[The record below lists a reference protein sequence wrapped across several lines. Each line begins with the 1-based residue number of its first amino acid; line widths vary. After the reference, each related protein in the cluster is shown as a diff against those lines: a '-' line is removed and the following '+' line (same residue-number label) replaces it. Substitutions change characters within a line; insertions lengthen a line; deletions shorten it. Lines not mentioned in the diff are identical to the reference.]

1 MSACLPPAAQHPPR
15 RLSSLVSRTQLAAS
29 LSSPLLSSLLTA
41 ASTHHAHTHAHHL
54 PGLHL
59 PHHPR
64 GSNST
69 GHTLDHG
76 ALHLHDIV
84 ANVHFGGVRLRTEVR
99 PRQHPLGGVPPLR
112 TVVSPHPPPTRAH
125 YTPPLTLQ
133 VRRATA
139 SPKWEGLAFEFPI
152 GTWTEELEV
161 TLHDASSNGRAERGS
176 AKGGGGGGGG
186 GALGTLH
193 LRLLDLGDA
202 PGKPYDAWHA
212 LRSDEKRVGITTDG
226 KKGSMAVHGGWRNRG
241 GSCGSFAHAVEMDG
255 SSGSG
260 ASGEGNSKHGGGAR
274 ATLHGGAG
282 RPTTL
287 SRADSVDVDMGSV
300 RVCCEWQ
307 YASARP
313 SSARGGPSSGR
324 TGEEVG
330 GAGAGAVVGI
340 GLGIGGSA
348 EFHGVLAEAQQIK
361 QALKARIAAQD
372 SHIDRLHGAFD
383 SLRDEFVLGA
393 PPWATLAPS
402 GRLARSASD
411 ALSLTHTL
419 TLSLSPHHAHA
430 AKDFSTHCLHTLGE
444 LSVTVHPRGRS
455 GRRARAIAGHHQH
468 PRSHREAVAQISA
481 TGRPS

>member
-1 MSACLPPAAQHPPR
+1 MVCTPPP
-15 RLSSLVSRTQLAAS
+15 S
-29 LSSPLLSSLLTA
+29 
-41 ASTHHAHTHAHHL
+41 
-54 PGLHL
+54 
-59 PHHPR
+59 
-64 GSNST
+64 
-69 GHTLDHG
+69 
-76 ALHLHDIV
+76 
-84 ANVHFGGVRLRTEVR
+84 
-99 PRQHPLGGVPPLR
+99 PPL
-112 TVVSPHPPPTRAH
+112 
-125 YTPPLTLQ
+125 PLTLQ

-152 GTWTEELEV
+152 GTWTEELQV
-161 TLHDASSNGRAERGS
+161 TLHDASSNGRADRGS
-176 AKGGGGGGGG
+176 TKGGGGGGGGGG

-212 LRSDEKRVGITTDG
+212 LRSDERRGITTDG
-226 KKGSMAVHGGWRNRG
+226 KKGSVHGGWRNRG

-255 SSGSG
+255 SSGS
-260 ASGEGNSKHGGGAR
+260 SGEANSKHGGGAAR
-274 ATLHGGAG
+274 ATVHAGGGHG

-313 SSARGGPSSGR
+313 SSARGPASGR

-330 GAGAGAVVGI
+330 GAGAGAGAVVSV

-383 SLRDEFVLGA
+383 SLRDEFVL
-393 PPWATLAPS
+393 
-402 GRLARSASD
+402 
-411 ALSLTHTL
+411 
-419 TLSLSPHHAHA
+419 
-430 AKDFSTHCLHTLGE
+430 DFSTHCLHTLGE
-444 LSVTVHPRGRS
+444 LSVTVHQRGRKWPSCLSQSWPPSAPQTSPRGRGAS
-455 GRRARAIAGHHQH
+455 Q
-468 PRSHREAVAQISA
+468 PLEAAQVDLFA
-481 TGRPS
+481 ALDLALFRCA